1 MKFRS
6 LNPTSLSQTRN
17 DWLTLLTGEEHEVF
31 LADYEQIF
39 NTIEAT
45 DGIGE
50 LNGVVN
56 KAIHYALFDESN
68 EKCHALVQL
77 VQSRRGNATW
87 VKMMDIFL
95 SPAIEQAP
103 DDEPSTQM
111 RLRVFGEV
119 LKGIFNL
126 TASIRLADTVKVYGR
141 TDALVT
147 FLRGMHDSFSVIA
160 SLGTLKGIEVSIEGR
175 WLVFRS
181 TGLREE

>member
-1 MKFRS
+1 MAFQS
-6 LNPTSLSQTRN
+6 LDITYLNNIRT
-17 DWLTLLTGEEHEVF
+17 DWLQMLDGEEHEVF

-39 NTIEAT
+39 STIEVT
-45 DGIGE
+45 GGVGE
-50 LNGVVN
+50 LDNVLN
-56 KAIHYALFDESN
+56 KAIHYAFIDDSDG
-68 EKCHALVQL
+68 KCHALVQL
-77 VQSRRGNATW
+77 VQSRRGAATW
-87 VKMMDIFL
+87 VKMLDIFL

-111 RLRVFGEV
+111 RLKVFSEV
-119 LKGIFNL
+119 LKGIFKL

-175 WLVFRS
+175 WLVFRA
-181 TGLREE
+181 TN